1 MKNEELYKE
10 VVPTD
15 SELKN
20 IIVQYVGNSLNPEDD
35 SVTIENVIDIFAK
48 EFPEV
53 LLAVAEENW
62 INGYTKALND
72 LHFVEKEKIKYG
84 HDRIPE
90 KEKAE

>member
-1 MKNEELYKE
+1 M
-10 VVPTD
+10 
-15 SELKN
+15 
-20 IIVQYVGNSLNPEDD
+20 NPEDD

-72 LHFVEKEKIKYG
+72 LHFVEKEKIKHG

>member
-1 MKNEELYKE
+1 
-10 VVPTD
+10 
-15 SELKN
+15 
-20 IIVQYVGNSLNPEDD
+20 LNPEDD

-72 LHFVEKEKIKYG
+72 LHFVEKEKIK
-84 HDRIPE
+84 HDHSRIPE
-90 KEKAE
+90 KEETE